1 MNLYIKQRVFALT
14 DTFSV
19 CDETQC
25 VLYTVRGEFLS
36 FGKKLHIYDSDG
48 QERGFVCQKVFSFLP
63 RYQIFLGGTLAAEM
77 RKEFTFF
84 RQEYTVDG
92 PGFVVDGDFLAHDY
106 TVSRGS
112 ETVAR
117 VSKAWLTWGDT
128 YELAV
133 SDTVDPVLALAV
145 MLVIDACNEP
155 ANT

>member
-1 MNLYIKQRVFALT
+1 MNLYIKQRVFALA

-19 CDETQC
+19 CDEVQR